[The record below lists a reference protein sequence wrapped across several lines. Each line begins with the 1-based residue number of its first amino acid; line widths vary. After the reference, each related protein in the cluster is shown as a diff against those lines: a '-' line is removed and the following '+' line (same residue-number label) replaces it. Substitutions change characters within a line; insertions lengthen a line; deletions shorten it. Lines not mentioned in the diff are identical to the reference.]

1 MNIFYKKLSK
11 EKFDKNK
18 QAYIQAML
26 CPNIIH
32 FYDFIRK
39 LVKTDLFL
47 FLYVIEA
54 FYQEIKKTNNHKHL
68 LFVYEKIFHLSLDIF
83 SENENKNVLF
93 TFFYRQNKKL
103 YKSFEIQYLNFFYEV
118 ITDFDNFRK
127 NKKIMNNFLFLQ
139 PLRFSKDLLNNP
151 LYNKINQILF
161 NIYKENI
168 EKTYTKKN
176 KKILLFSNINYKP
189 TDYNCDINI
198 FILKLLN
205 YRENMAKYFDF
216 LYQSNF
222 IKNVINILI
231 SKMNSY
237 SIGSKS
243 SNTYNLYNII
253 NNNFLPNVDNKE
265 LLLSIEQIAIIF
277 KFILMLNPNLFDFNI
292 LKFKKIN
299 KKYFFINI
307 LKHFNKSSSYIFIK
321 YFNEEFGI
329 DKSIE
334 IINENKKILYH
345 KEIID
350 LLLCNI
356 NHITDTKTI
365 NEYIQNNKKV
375 LNLIIKDKDIFNN
388 NIFTHKLND
397 LLLEEKDILDYLNKL
412 VTHKYLIPTLNE
424 ETKDIYYH
432 RLKNEY
438 EKINLSK
445 QILINES
452 LEKKKQINKL

>member
-83 SENENKNVLF
+83 SDNENKNVLF

-103 YKSFEIQYLNFFYEV
+103 YKSFEIQYFNFFYEV

-168 EKTYTKKN
+168 EKTHTKKN
-176 KKILLFSNINYKP
+176 KKILLFSNINYKS

-205 YRENMAKYFDF
+205 YREDMAKYYDF

-237 SIGSKS
+237 SICSKS

-265 LLLSIEQIAIIF
+265 LFLSIEQIAIIF
-277 KFILMLNPNLFDFNI
+277 KFILILNPNLFDFNI
-292 LKFKKIN
+292 LKFKNIN

-321 YFNEEFGI
+321 YFNKEFGI

-334 IINENKKILYH
+334 IINENKKTLYH

-388 NIFTHKLND
+388 NIFIYKLND

-412 VTHKYLIPTLNE
+412 VTHKYLIPMLNE

-432 RLKNEY
+432 RLQNEY

-452 LEKKKQINKL
+452 FEKKKQINKL